1 MKLTNSKLKQ
11 LIKEAIQKL
20 MASPTIQMHH
30 DEYREIVA
38 NQYADYFSE
47 DGADFIRT
55 YNTIV
60 GRAHKVGSWKSF
72 KLSGSIFV
80 NEKVIFVLRDDG
92 GKSYATPRTVKQ
104 GQYTKS
110 GDYIPPK
117 EIILPITKKF
127 NEATFMGL
135 EEGRKR

>member
-1 MKLTNSKLKQ
+1 MKLTHNKLKQ
-11 LIKEAIQKL
+11 LIKEAMQKL
-20 MASPTIQMHH
+20 QASSTVQMHH

-38 NQYADYFSE
+38 NQHSDFFSEEGADY
-47 DGADFIRT
+47 IRT
-55 YNTIV
+55 YKTIV
-60 GRAHKVGSWKSF
+60 GRAHRVGSWKAF

-80 NEKVIFVLRDDG
+80 NEKGIFVLTDDG

-104 GQYTKS
+104 REYTKS